1 MSRLDD
7 ELKLMFQRQEP
18 SADFSDRV
26 LARIQAKPQPKES
39 LWHRLIAFFQPNA
52 LPWAVAAAAILL
64 VAIIGFTQYQR
75 LFRSASDTGI
85 ANDRQTAPVE
95 NKLAKAPPD
104 SPEKTR
110 DDEMSQPQNL
120 KPAGGLRQKESIA
133 VQHRRVRPQAAQRL
147 KDGKQPVDKNE
158 AMAAGPQKSEGEL
171 AKEQLLKALFIA
183 SAAVNEA
190 KKLAIGGD

>member
-26 LARIQAKPQPKES
+26 LARVQPKPQPKAS
-39 LWHRLIAFFQPNA
+39 LWHRLIGFFQPNA

-75 LFRSASDTGI
+75 LFRSAPDTGI
-85 ANDRQTAPVE
+85 ANDRQTAPAD
-95 NKLAKAPPD
+95 NKLATAPPD
-104 SPEKTR
+104 APEKAVDR
-110 DDEMSQPQNL
+110 EMSQPQNH
-120 KPAGGLRQKESIA
+120 KPASDLRQKQSIA
-133 VQHRRVRPQAAQRL
+133 VQHRWVRPQADKRL
-147 KDGKQPVDKNE
+147 KYVKPPVDKNE
-158 AMAAGPQKSEGEL
+158 ATAAGPKKSEGEL